1 MSSLEPSQWT
11 FLTNH
16 TQVLLCIAEDSDAR
30 LRDIAVKV
38 GITERAA
45 QRIAAELVEAGVLER
60 KRVGRRNHYVINR
73 DAAMRHAAQAQQQ
86 IGPLIDLLGPHQP
99 GADEHAP
106 L

>member
-1 MSSLEPSQWT
+1 MSSFENKQWT

-30 LRDIAVKV
+30 LRDIAQKV

-45 QRIAAELVEAGVLER
+45 QRIAADLVEAGVLESR
-60 KRVGRRNHYVINR
+60 RVGRRNHYAINR

-86 IGPLIDLLGPHQP
+86 IGPLIDLLG
-99 GADEHAP
+99 AP
-106 L
+106 PAAG